1 MLYKIENLSKRYKLG
16 KVTVNAVNNISLD
29 IEGGKFYTL
38 IGPSGSG
45 KSTLLNIMGLLDEP
59 SEGKIFFDGKDISK
73 LSDDMKCEIRN
84 ENIGFIFQKYYL
96 IPVLNVYE
104 NIEIPLLQNRKI
116 SKGERK
122 DRIEQII
129 EEVGMK
135 DYIKHKPNELSG
147 GQQQRVAI
155 ARGLIMNPKVILAD
169 EPTANLDSK
178 NSEEIIEL
186 MRKINKKNKTTF
198 IFSTHDSLVMKYS
211 DIIIKGKDGVF
222 IKDVG
227 ENKCLV

>member
-1 MLYKIENLSKRYKLG
+1 MLYKIENLSKRYKMG
-16 KVTVNAVNNISLD
+16 KVMVNAINNISLN
-29 IEGGKFYTL
+29 IERGKFYTL

-45 KSTLLNIMGLLDEP
+45 KSTLLNMMGLLDIP
-59 SEGKIFFDGKDISK
+59 SEGKIYFNDIDISK
-73 LSDDMKCEIRN
+73 LNDNMKCEMRN
-84 ENIGFIFQKYYL
+84 KNIGFIFQKYYL

-104 NIEIPLLQNRKI
+104 NIEIPLLQDSKI

-135 DYIKHKPNELSG
+135 DYIKHRPNELSG

-186 MRKINKKNKTTF
+186 MKKINKKNKTTF

-211 DIIIKGKDGVF
+211 DVIIKGKDGVF
-222 IKDVG
+222 MKEVK
-227 ENKCLV
+227 EQ

>member
-1 MLYKIENLSKRYKLG
+1 M
-16 KVTVNAVNNISLD
+16 
-29 IEGGKFYTL
+29 
-38 IGPSGSG
+38 
-45 KSTLLNIMGLLDEP
+45 
-59 SEGKIFFDGKDISK
+59 
-73 LSDDMKCEIRN
+73 
-84 ENIGFIFQKYYL
+84 
-96 IPVLNVYE
+96 
-104 NIEIPLLQNRKI
+104 QNSKI

-186 MRKINKKNKTTF
+186 MRKINRKNKTTF

-211 DIIIKGKDGVF
+211 DVIIKGKYGIF
-222 IKDVG
+222 IKDMG
-227 ENKCLV
+227 EINVYFN

>member
-1 MLYKIENLSKRYKLG
+1 MLYRIENLSKKYKLG
-16 KVTVNAVNNISLD
+16 KVIVNAVNNVSLN
-29 IEGGKFYTL
+29 IEVGKFYTF

-59 SEGKIFFDGKDISK
+59 SEGKIFFYDKDISK
-73 LSDDMKCEIRN
+73 LNDNMKCEIRN
-84 ENIGFIFQKYYL
+84 KNIGFIFQKYYL

-104 NIEIPLLQNRKI
+104 NIEIPLLQNSKI

-186 MRKINKKNKTTF
+186 MRKINRKNKTTF
-198 IFSTHDSLVMKYS
+198 IF
-211 DIIIKGKDGVF
+211 
-222 IKDVG
+222 
-227 ENKCLV
+227 

>member
-1 MLYKIENLSKRYKLG
+1 MLYKIENISKRYKLG
-16 KVTVNAVNNISLD
+16 KVIVNAVNNISLD
-29 IEGGKFYTL
+29 IEGGRFYTI

-59 SEGKIFFDGKDISK
+59 SEGKILFDGKDLSK
-73 LSDDMKCEIRN
+73 LSDNMKCEIRN
-84 ENIGFIFQKYYL
+84 KNIGFIFQKYYL

-104 NIEIPLLQNRKI
+104 NIEIPLLQNSKI

-155 ARGLIMNPKVILAD
+155 ARGLVMNPKVILAD

-186 MRKINKKNKTTF
+186 MRKINKKNK
-198 IFSTHDSLVMKYS
+198 
-211 DIIIKGKDGVF
+211 
-222 IKDVG
+222 
-227 ENKCLV
+227 

>member
-1 MLYKIENLSKRYKLG
+1 
-16 KVTVNAVNNISLD
+16 
-29 IEGGKFYTL
+29 
-38 IGPSGSG
+38 
-45 KSTLLNIMGLLDEP
+45 
-59 SEGKIFFDGKDISK
+59 
-73 LSDDMKCEIRN
+73 
-84 ENIGFIFQKYYL
+84 
-96 IPVLNVYE
+96 
-104 NIEIPLLQNRKI
+104 
-116 SKGERK
+116 
-122 DRIEQII
+122 
-129 EEVGMK
+129 MK

-211 DIIIKGKDGVF
+211 DVIIKGKDGVF
-222 IKDVG
+222 IKDMG

>member
-1 MLYKIENLSKRYKLG
+1 MNLQK
-16 KVTVNAVNNISLD
+16 
-29 IEGGKFYTL
+29 E
-38 IGPSGSG
+38 
-45 KSTLLNIMGLLDEP
+45 
-59 SEGKIFFDGKDISK
+59 
-73 LSDDMKCEIRN
+73 
-84 ENIGFIFQKYYL
+84 KYYL

-104 NIEIPLLQNRKI
+104 NIEIPLLQNSKI

-155 ARGLIMNPKVILAD
+155 ARGLVMNPKVILAY

-211 DIIIKGKDGVF
+211 DVIIRGKDGVF
-222 IKDVG
+222 IKDMV
-227 ENKCLV
+227 EKDV

>member
-1 MLYKIENLSKRYKLG
+1 MLYKIENLSKRYKMG
-16 KVTVNAVNNISLD
+16 KVIVNAINNISLN
-29 IEGGKFYTL
+29 IERGKFYTL

-45 KSTLLNIMGLLDEP
+45 KSTLLNMMGLLDIP
-59 SEGKIFFDGKDISK
+59 SEGKIYFNDIDISK
-73 LSDDMKCEIRN
+73 LNDNMKCEMRN
-84 ENIGFIFQKYYL
+84 KNIGFIFQKYYL

-104 NIEIPLLQNRKI
+104 NIEIPLLQDSKI

-135 DYIKHKPNELSG
+135 DYIKHRPNELSG

-186 MRKINKKNKTTF
+186 MKRINKKNKTTF

-211 DIIIKGKDGVF
+211 DVIIKGKDGVF
-222 IKDVG
+222 MKEVK
-227 ENKCLV
+227 EQ

>member
-1 MLYKIENLSKRYKLG
+1 MLYKIENLSKKYKLG
-16 KVTVNAVNNISLD
+16 KVIVNAVNNISLD
-29 IEGGKFYTL
+29 IEGGRFYTL

-73 LSDDMKCEIRN
+73 LSDNMKCEIRN
-84 ENIGFIFQKYYL
+84 KNIGFIFQKYYL

-104 NIEIPLLQNRKI
+104 NIEIPLLQNSKI

-155 ARGLIMNPKVILAD
+155 ARGLIMDPKVILAD

-211 DIIIKGKDGVF
+211 DVIIKGKDGVF
-222 IKDVG
+222 IKDMG